1 MVFWENCIK
10 LKSWEYGKPGSGIFN
25 PLRQFFSPGA
35 LSSIAISGLPA
46 FIQGLCRENTTFLD
60 SEFLPQPG
68 FWRPESGPSWGKNKT
83 QALLFFSQ
91 TISFPR
97 SAVSF
102 IASQSN
108 GSDIMAPAAQ
118 TIARVGASVE
128 IQKGFYLC
136 RSPRCFLLLTF
147 DLLHNCSVVQKR
159 QHLKH
164 KSTYKLT
171 GRTNLL

>member
-1 MVFWENCIK
+1 MESLAVE
-10 LKSWEYGKPGSGIFN
+10 
-25 PLRQFFSPGA
+25 FSILWDNSFPPVHFPTL
-35 LSSIAISGLPA
+35 LS
-46 FIQGLCRENTTFLD
+46 QGCQPSYKACRENTTFLD

-136 RSPRCFLLLTF
+136 RSPRCFLLVTF